1 MSDVGKDGV
10 NLEFR
15 ADDDD
20 TLYRSMI
27 WNEFQIDTS
36 QTTSNLPNDLFT
48 SDNAKYQRTYRPVG
62 SIIQFNDHF
71 NLYLMVNNAI
81 VMDDADDSSDFDL
94 SYFPSNAPGSELVV
108 KFKGSKGEDYDLTLS
123 IIRS

>member
-1 MSDVGKDGV
+1 MTTITTTD
-10 NLEFR
+10 
-15 ADDDD
+15 DDDD

-71 NLYLMVNNAI
+71 NLYFMVNNAI
-81 VMDDADDSSDFDL
+81 VMDDGDDD
-94 SYFPSNAPGSELVV
+94 
-108 KFKGSKGEDYDLTLS
+108 
-123 IIRS
+123 